1 MQISAPLL
9 NQNGG
14 SGENE
19 LEYGGGENGYAA
31 TSDNDGST
39 SAQPPPLA
47 AATGADIGS
56 GEEIGPVG
64 EPGLC
69 KEWNTNRR
77 WNIFV
82 INFYLLYAI
91 KKYGFYKKKRMT
103 TSIKAKLN

>member
-69 KEWNTNRR
+69 KEWNTNNR
-77 WNIFV
+77 WKKNIYQ
-82 INFYLLYAI
+82 N
-91 KKYGFYKKKRMT
+91 
-103 TSIKAKLN
+103 